1 VASPVP
7 APPIVEAFPL
17 TSTSSLKT
25 TLSIPGGLGFTKKAG
40 DPQGVPSEPQ
50 VVQEEAPTPYIPSP
64 TAPLLLTQALLEE
77 VIFSIREEFRAAN
90 KNMELAI
97 LDQALR
103 VTDGELTLGVHGSI
117 QEDIANK
124 MKPELLGMLRKL
136 SGATQLSIAVI
147 QQEEDP
153 NEKGKLYTSTDKLK
167 FLREKHPALMELQR
181 KFDLEVDF

>member
-1 VASPVP
+1 
-7 APPIVEAFPL
+7 
-17 TSTSSLKT
+17 
-25 TLSIPGGLGFTKKAG
+25 
-40 DPQGVPSEPQ
+40 
-50 VVQEEAPTPYIPSP
+50 
-64 TAPLLLTQALLEE
+64 
-77 VIFSIREEFRAAN
+77 
-90 KNMELAI
+90 MELAI